1 MEEKKIIKEMLPDLG
16 QIINAVPGEAF
27 ASKDA
32 ETLLIMQRRL
42 EESDLKSNLTIY
54 NLIFAKRENV
64 TIEDITASAIAFV
77 KMKV

>member
-42 EESDLKSNLTIY
+42 EE
-54 NLIFAKRENV
+54 
-64 TIEDITASAIAFV
+64 
-77 KMKV
+77 